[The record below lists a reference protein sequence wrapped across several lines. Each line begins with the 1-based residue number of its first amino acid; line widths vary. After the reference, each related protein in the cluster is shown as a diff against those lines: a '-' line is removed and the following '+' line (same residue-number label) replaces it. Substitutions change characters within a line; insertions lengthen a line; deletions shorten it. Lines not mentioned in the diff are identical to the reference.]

1 MSTIIE
7 QELSSMDA
15 IVAPVAPAAPSL
27 TGPKRRPAAARPSQ
41 AGARYLM
48 QVALTSLPLMFA
60 DLLAITT
67 SVLIAATLS
76 TPFAADSAVAL
87 LALLAPLCGA
97 LLFANM
103 IFSLYP
109 AIGQTPAFEIRQA
122 SISTTLVF
130 AVFIA
135 VVMMGG
141 VAYPPGVTMLAATGV
156 GSLLLIPAFRSIA
169 RSVCCHFDWWGHPVL
184 IFDSGDEGH
193 EVYEYLRTHR
203 RQGLRPIGLMDAI
216 QREWRDG
223 PSETPIYLDPPAI
236 VQQEAKKHGV
246 FWGVIAMPRCS
257 QVELVDVME
266 KYAAYIPHLVIM
278 QEITELPCLWNRA
291 HESVGLPGIRIKE
304 RLLLPLPRIA
314 KRAID
319 LAVVLLGGIV
329 ILPIIAATCVLIKL
343 TSRGP
348 IFYKQKRLGRG
359 QRHFDAWKFR
369 TMFADADK
377 FLDDYLDA
385 NPHLREEW
393 ERDHKLRND
402 PRVTRVGDFLRKT
415 SLDELPQ
422 IWNVLKGEMSL
433 VGPRP
438 IVDAEIEKYGD
449 TFELYSKVPPGI
461 TGLWQVSG
469 RNNTSYPERVTLD
482 AHYVRNWSPW
492 FDLYI
497 LLRTIKV
504 VLKREGAF

>member
-1 MSTIIE
+1 MSTLIE
-7 QELSSMDA
+7 PNFGQE
-15 IVAPVAPAAPSL
+15 AAAL
-27 TGPKRRPAAARPSQ
+27 TLPRPISPQPKREFRRRAVRPSR
-41 AGARYLM
+41 AGARYLA
-48 QVALTSLPLMFA
+48 QVALTSMPLMLA
-60 DLLAITT
+60 DLLAITA
-67 SVLIAATLS
+67 SVLIAATVS
-76 TPFAADSAVAL
+76 TPFAAESAFAL
-87 LALLAPLCGA
+87 VALLAPLCAA
-97 LLFANM
+97 LLFANLL
-103 IFSLYP
+103 FGLYP
-109 AIGQTPAFEIRQA
+109 AIGQTPTFEIRQA
-122 SISTTLVF
+122 SISTTFVF
-130 AVFIA
+130 SVFVA

-141 VAYPPGVTMLAATGV
+141 VAYPPGVAMLLATGAATLV
-156 GSLLLIPAFRSIA
+156 LVPLLRSLA
-169 RSVCCHFDWWGHPVL
+169 RTICCNFDWWGHPVL
-184 IFDSGDEGH
+184 IFDSGDEGRD
-193 EVYEYLRTHR
+193 VYEYLCTHR

-216 QREWRDG
+216 QRQWRDG
-223 PSETPIYLDPPAI
+223 PSETPVYLDPPAI

-246 FWGVIAMPRCS
+246 YWGVIAMPRCS

-314 KRAID
+314 KRALDI
-319 LAVVLLGGIV
+319 AIVMMGGVV
-329 ILPIIAATCVLIKL
+329 ILPVLAAICVLVKA

-348 IFYKQKRLGRG
+348 IFYKQKRLGQG
-359 QRHFDAWKFR
+359 ERHFYAWKFR

-377 FLDDYLDA
+377 CLDDYLEA

-402 PRVTRVGDFLRKT
+402 PRVTRVGNLLRKT

-422 IWNVLKGEMSL
+422 IWNVLRGEMSL

-438 IVDAEIEKYGD
+438 IVDEEIEKYGE
-449 TFELYSKVPPGI
+449 TFALYTKVQPGI

-469 RNNTSYPERVTLD
+469 RNNTSYPERVALD

-497 LLRTIKV
+497 LIRTIKV